1 MKFRAIVTAL
11 FLCVAVALVSRNSLA
26 QVTTAAIH
34 GTVTDPAGA
43 VIPNAEIT
51 VLNTST
57 GISNKTRSDDRG
69 YFKFSQ
75 LQIGGPYTITVES
88 QGFASFAAKGI

>member
-1 MKFRAIVTAL
+1 MKFKSIVTAL
-11 FLCVAVALVSRNSLA
+11 FLCVAVALVSDQSPA

-57 GISNKTRSDDRG
+57 GIATKTRSDNGG
-69 YFKFSQ
+69 YFKVSQ
-75 LQIGGPYTITVES
+75 LQIGGPYSVTVES
-88 QGFASFAAKGI
+88 QGFASFAAK